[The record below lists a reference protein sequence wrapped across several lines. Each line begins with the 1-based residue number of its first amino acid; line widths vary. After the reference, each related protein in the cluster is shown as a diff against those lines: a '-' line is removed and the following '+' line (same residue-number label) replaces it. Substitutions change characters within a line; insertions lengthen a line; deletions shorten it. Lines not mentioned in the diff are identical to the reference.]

1 MGWVF
6 PHRGG
11 GKAKAT
17 GEKGPGV
24 VLWGK
29 PRRPMKQEFGERCWG
44 LLVRKEEQRRRPA
57 PWVGVEGWGEGVCGA
72 GREGEWWWGAAER
85 DCWPGR
91 GLWSFLSLGR

>member
-1 MGWVF
+1 MGWVV

-17 GEKGPGV
+17 GEKEPGM

-57 PWVGVEGWGEGVCGA
+57 PWVGVEGWRGGRVWCRQGGGVVVGSS
-72 GREGEWWWGAAER
+72 REGLLAREGTLEF
-85 DCWPGR
+85 P
-91 GLWSFLSLGR
+91 